1 MCLDYATSCGVF
13 GTVGG
18 VRLVSLV
25 AKSQMQI
32 SKCFV
37 KSLYILTV

>member
-13 GTVGG
+13 AKVVG
-18 VRLVSLV
+18 VQLVSLV